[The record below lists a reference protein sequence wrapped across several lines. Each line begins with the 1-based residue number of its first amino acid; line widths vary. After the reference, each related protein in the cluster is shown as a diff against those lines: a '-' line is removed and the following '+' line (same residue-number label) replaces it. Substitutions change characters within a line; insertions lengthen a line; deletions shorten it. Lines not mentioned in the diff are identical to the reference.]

1 MMCPHRHHHE
11 RSLNHCSKISPA
23 RLALPLLAIL
33 LFTGCGSEEQA
44 EAWLEDGERLP
55 GGEATNTLLFGRNA
69 FIRPAENITPEHEPM
84 FYSGNSFFNQ
94 AWVEAP
100 ASTRNRDGLGPNFNA
115 RSCAACHPRDGRGR
129 PPESEE
135 EPFLGL
141 LLRLSIPGENSHGG
155 PKPVEGYGDQ
165 LQPFGILGVPA
176 EANPSVTYKEIEGT
190 YGDGT
195 PYTLLEPVYTLNDP
209 AYGDF
214 PDDMMVSPRIAPQVI
229 GLGLL
234 EAIPEDRLET
244 LEDPEDRDGDGIS
257 GRINRVWD
265 IRAGEH
271 RPGRFGWKG
280 DQPTVEQQVAGAF
293 LGDIGITSPLIAS
306 GECEGPQVACAE
318 SLEAQHANTE
328 DAAERLEIQDG
339 NFERVVLYTSLLAV
353 PARRNL
359 EDPAV
364 RQGKQLFLDAGCD
377 GCHTPSH
384 RTSADASLEETR
396 DQKIWPYTDLLLHD
410 MGEALADG
418 RPVYDAS
425 SREWRT
431 PPLWG
436 LGLVDAV
443 NDHTRLLHDG
453 RARGFAEAILWHGG
467 EAEASR
473 EAFRAM
479 DAREREAL
487 IAFLESL

>member
-1 MMCPHRHHHE
+1 MMSPHHHHE
-11 RSLNHCSKISPA
+11 RSQARHLNETQKRI
-23 RLALPLLAIL
+23 ALPLLMLL
-33 LFTGCGSEEQA
+33 LFAGCGQEDQG
-44 EAWLEDGERLP
+44 EAWLEDGEHLP
-55 GGEATNTLLFGRNA
+55 GGASTNTLLFGRNA

-100 ASTRNRDGLGPNFNA
+100 ASTKNRDGLGPNFNA

-129 PPESEE
+129 PPQSEG

-141 LLRLSIPGENSHGG
+141 LLRLSIPGEGAHGG

-176 EANPSVTYKEIEGT
+176 EANPSVTYKEIDGT

-195 PYTLLEPVYTLNDP
+195 PYTLLEPVYTLDEP

-214 PDDMMVSPRIAPQVI
+214 PEDLMVSPRIAPQVI
-229 GLGLL
+229 GLGLI
-234 EAIPEDRLET
+234 EAIPEERLRE
-244 LEDPEDRDGDGIS
+244 LEDPEDSDGDGIS
-257 GRINRVWD
+257 GRINYVWD
-265 IRAGEH
+265 IRANDH

-280 DQPTVEQQVAGAF
+280 DHPTVEQQVAGAF
-293 LGDIGITSPLIAS
+293 LGDIGITSPLIS
-306 GECEGPQVACAE
+306 GGECEGPQVEC
-318 SLEAQHANTE
+318 
-328 DAAERLEIQDG
+328 AERLEEQRAKDGELLEIEEG
-339 NFERVVLYTSLLAV
+339 NFERIVIYTSLLAV

-359 EDPAV
+359 EDPRV
-364 RQGKQLFLDAGCD
+364 RQGKQLFLDAGCA

-384 RTSADASLEETR
+384 RTSADAKLVEAR
-396 DQKIWPYTDLLLHD
+396 DQKIWPYTDMLLHD
-410 MGEALADG
+410 MGEELSDG

-425 SREWRT
+425 GREWRT

-436 LGLVDAV
+436 LGLVHAV
-443 NDHTRLLHDG
+443 NDHTRLMHDG

-467 EAEASR
+467 EAETSR
-473 EAFRAM
+473 EAFRVM
-479 DAREREAL
+479 DVREREAL
-487 IAFLESL
+487 IEFLESL